1 MLNNYSLKY
10 VPFKPQSMCLRLT
23 HTSKI
28 NVQKCFQILGVAF
41 VIKFVPFFFFY
52 CRSHDKQLHSV
63 IFNYLVNNIYI
74 YIL

>member
-41 VIKFVPFFFFY
+41 VIKFVPFFFF
-52 CRSHDKQLHSV
+52 L
-63 IFNYLVNNIYI
+63 L
-74 YIL
+74 